1 MEIIMIKSNI
11 GKKIKALRKAK
22 GLTQSALAGNKIT
35 RNMLS
40 SIENGI
46 ASPSLDSL
54 EHIAEGL
61 CVPVSYLISEDDDL
75 LFFQKKDKIEKIY
88 RAYEAHNFTACISII
103 NSLAGTDSELNYIL
117 AYSHLELGK
126 QSIANGELI
135 TAQKNL
141 EAALSYCKNTKIDT
155 THLEAQIPMYTSIAK
170 NVQSPLLEFDYSKY
184 KSALKDSM
192 DFEFFCYL
200 TMDSTHTFEEPV
212 YRLHMEAKALIKE
225 RNYTEAVKKLLNA
238 AEILKKESYNAFVIF
253 SIYTDLEHSYKQ
265 LYNYESAYLYSTKRM
280 KLLEEFKS

>member
-1 MEIIMIKSNI
+1 MIKTNI

-40 SIENGI
+40 SIENGA

-61 CVPVSYLISEDDDL
+61 CVSVSYLLSEDDDL
-75 LFFQKKDKIEKIY
+75 LFFQKKEKIEKIY
-88 RAYEAHNFTACISII
+88 RAYEAKNFNACVSII
-103 NSLAGTDSELNYIL
+103 NALSGTDSELNYIL
-117 AYSHLELGK
+117 AYSYLELGK
-126 QSIANGELI
+126 QNVANGTLI

-141 EAALSYCKNTKIDT
+141 EAAFECCKNTKIDT
-155 THLEAQIPMYTSIAK
+155 RHLQAQIPMYVAITK

-184 KSALKDSM
+184 KSSLKESM

-200 TMDSTHTFEEPV
+200 TMDHSHTFEEPV
-212 YRLHMEAKALIKE
+212 YRLHMEAKRLIKE
-225 RNYTEAVKKLLNA
+225 RNYTEATNKLLSA
-238 AEILKKESYNAFVIF
+238 AELSKNESYNAFVIF
-253 SIYTDLEHSYKQ
+253 SIYTDLEYSYKQ
-265 LYNYESAYLYSTKRM
+265 LYNYENAYLYSTKRM
-280 KLLEEFKS
+280 TLLEEFKS